1 MARSEDITVPA
12 GIWTEI
18 TNADVSEITF
28 QNKST
33 GGKMQVAATVG
44 SVAPSNVRGTVY
56 GPGAGEYALRLS
68 EAFPGV
74 PGANR
79 VWVFMEYPAE
89 VFVSHA

>member
-1 MARSEDITVPA
+1 MARSEDIYVPA
-12 GIWTEI
+12 GVWIEI
-18 TNADVSEITF
+18 TDADVSEITF

-33 GGKMQVAATVG
+33 RGLMHVAATVG
-44 SVAPSNVRGTVY
+44 SVAPSSVRGVIY

-68 EAFPGV
+68 NGFPGD